1 MTCDP
6 RPIRYSPRLV
16 TIIESSARPSLNGCQ
31 FPGGCMSQS
40 ESGQDS
46 ESRRKEVFLALVTAQ
61 DGEMPVA
68 QSRKEIAQRFGI
80 TEAEVLRIERE
91 GLDNNWP
98 PL

>member
-1 MTCDP
+1 
-6 RPIRYSPRLV
+6 
-16 TIIESSARPSLNGCQ
+16 
-31 FPGGCMSQS
+31 MSQNES
-40 ESGQDS
+40 ELSS

-61 DGEMPVA
+61 DGDMPVA

-80 TEAEVLRIERE
+80 TEAEVVRIERE

>member
-1 MTCDP
+1 
-6 RPIRYSPRLV
+6 
-16 TIIESSARPSLNGCQ
+16 
-31 FPGGCMSQS
+31 MSQS
-40 ESGQDS
+40 ESEQAS

-80 TEAEVLRIERE
+80 TEAEVVRIERE

>member
-1 MTCDP
+1 
-6 RPIRYSPRLV
+6 
-16 TIIESSARPSLNGCQ
+16 
-31 FPGGCMSQS
+31 MSQS
-40 ESGQDS
+40 ESEQDS

-80 TEAEVLRIERE
+80 TEAEVVRIERE

>member
-1 MTCDP
+1 
-6 RPIRYSPRLV
+6 
-16 TIIESSARPSLNGCQ
+16 
-31 FPGGCMSQS
+31 MSQN
-40 ESGQDS
+40 ELEQGS

-61 DGEMPVA
+61 DVEIPVA

-80 TEAEVLRIERE
+80 TEAEVVRIERE

>member
-1 MTCDP
+1 
-6 RPIRYSPRLV
+6 
-16 TIIESSARPSLNGCQ
+16 
-31 FPGGCMSQS
+31 MSQS
-40 ESGQDS
+40 ESEQDS

-68 QSRKEIAQRFGI
+68 QSRQEIAQRFGI
-80 TEAEVLRIERE
+80 TEAEVVRIERE

>member
-1 MTCDP
+1 
-6 RPIRYSPRLV
+6 
-16 TIIESSARPSLNGCQ
+16 
-31 FPGGCMSQS
+31 MSQS

-46 ESRRKEVFLALVTAQ
+46 ESRRKKVFLALVTAQ

-68 QSRKEIAQRFGI
+68 QSRQEIAQRFGI
-80 TEAEVLRIERE
+80 TEAEVVRIERE

>member
-1 MTCDP
+1 
-6 RPIRYSPRLV
+6 
-16 TIIESSARPSLNGCQ
+16 
-31 FPGGCMSQS
+31 MSQS
-40 ESGQDS
+40 ESEQDS

-80 TEAEVLRIERE
+80 TEAEVVRIERE
-91 GLDNNWP
+91 GLDGNWP

>member
-1 MTCDP
+1 
-6 RPIRYSPRLV
+6 
-16 TIIESSARPSLNGCQ
+16 
-31 FPGGCMSQS
+31 MSQS
-40 ESGQDS
+40 ESEQDS

-61 DGEMPVA
+61 DAGMLVA

-80 TEAEVLRIERE
+80 TEAEVVRIERE

>member
-1 MTCDP
+1 
-6 RPIRYSPRLV
+6 
-16 TIIESSARPSLNGCQ
+16 
-31 FPGGCMSQS
+31 MSQS

-46 ESRRKEVFLALVTAQ
+46 DSRRKEVFLALVTAQ

-68 QSRKEIAQRFGI
+68 QSRQEIAQRFGI
-80 TEAEVLRIERE
+80 TEAEVVRIERE